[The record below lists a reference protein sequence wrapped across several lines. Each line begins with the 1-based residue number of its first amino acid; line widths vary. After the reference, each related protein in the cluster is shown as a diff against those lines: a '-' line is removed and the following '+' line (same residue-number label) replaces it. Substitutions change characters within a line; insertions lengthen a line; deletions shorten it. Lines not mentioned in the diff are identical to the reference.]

1 MNYSNYSTTSTE
13 ELIQRFIENAR
24 LVGGG
29 HDTYGKPY
37 PKSPEAQAIKG
48 ELRAVATELRA
59 RKPLVALRRLYDHE
73 SPDVRSWASGQFV
86 SIDPEW
92 SSAGTAGIIENLSA
106 TEVMELRKR
115 ALIRPPL
122 RPTLRQMSVEQ
133 LKARFEDAA
142 IRQYASQFLSDEKGG
157 RDVAT
162 WNRIAGE
169 TYRIAEELKGRGSL
183 VVLLPLLGH
192 PNVVV
197 RWATA
202 TRCLPIAPERAIPI
216 LEDVAAQ
223 TYRAE
228 SMHASDTLDQWR
240 QATAVAITPVSR

>member
-1 MNYSNYSTTSTE
+1 MSDPDYSGTSTE
-13 ELIQRFIENAR
+13 ELIERFVENAR

-29 HDTYGKPY
+29 YETRGKPH
-37 PKSPEAQAIKG
+37 PKSSEAQAVKR

-73 SPDVRSWASGQFV
+73 SPDVRSWASGQFM

-92 SSAGTAGIIENLSA
+92 SSAGTAGIVENLSA

-115 ALIRPPL
+115 ALTWPPL
-122 RPTLRQMSVEQ
+122 HPTVRRMSVEQ
-133 LKARFEDAA
+133 LRERFEDAG
-142 IRQYASQFLSDEKGG
+142 IRQYATQFLSDEKGG

-169 TYRIAEELKGRGSL
+169 TYRIAEELKARGSL
-183 VVLLPLLGH
+183 AVLLPLLDH
-192 PNVVV
+192 ANVVV

-202 TRCLPIAPERAIPI
+202 TRCLPIAPERAVPI

-223 TYRAE
+223 TYRSE

-240 QATAVAITPVSR
+240 QGTVPITPVSR